1 MIAIYYIFTYVFAA
15 LVLMYPLDIT
25 TISEKCKYDIFSNSS
40 ILQNRTLTD
49 AYRSNS
55 QPCQLII
62 ETIQTGTNKK
72 ENFTQNICDENN
84 PTLENKRLDEKD
96 TWKTIK
102 SLLSEECLSKLSI
115 DKLDYENNSRSKRQV
130 NSLVIY
136 TGKFRSKMN
145 GGYEQAFVF

>member
-15 LVLMYPLDIT
+15 LVLMYPLDIS

-49 AYRSNS
+49 AYRSKS

-62 ETIQTGTNKK
+62 ETIQTGSNKK
-72 ENFTQNICDENN
+72 ENFTQNICDEN
-84 PTLENKRLDEKD
+84 KRLDEKD
-96 TWKTIK
+96 TSKTIK

-115 DKLDYENNSRSKRQV
+115 DKLDYENNSRSKRQA

-136 TGKFRSKMN
+136 TGKFRMEDTNRRLCFNYMLS
-145 GGYEQAFVF
+145 E